1 MTPQTRLRRSAAD
14 GNAGDGPAAG
24 ADPPPDGPLA
34 VADDGDG
41 IAAAAGDDVA
51 AALSEAFA
59 RELAEARRT
68 ADENHDLYV
77 RAVAEMQTVRRRAE
91 ERLQGQVEHMR
102 RELLLRFLD
111 VADNLERALKHADGD
126 PAALAAGVD
135 ATYRDLE
142 RLLAREGVERIAAA
156 DAPFDPA
163 LHEATGAVPMPGL
176 TAEQVVAVERAGY
189 TVRGELLRPA
199 RVVVGQP
206 AGD

>member
-1 MTPQTRLRRSAAD
+1 MTPLTALRRSAAD
-14 GNAGDGPAAG
+14 SAAGDGPASG
-24 ADPPPDGPLA
+24 AAPA
-34 VADDGDG
+34 S
-41 IAAAAGDDVA
+41 DDVA

-91 ERLQGQVEHMR
+91 ERLQGQVEQMR